1 MKIDDVITLLN
12 AGFTR
17 EEIQQMEA
25 AGSEFSHESG
35 PIDPAPVIVTRESST
50 AAPEPA
56 QPEPAEDPSRMPG
69 ADLADAFDQAIS
81 RMNSLFDEKLKQIQT
96 ANVQAARMPE
106 DKSRTVDDIIGD
118 IIKPT
123 MGKRIREE

>member
-12 AGFTR
+12 AGYSR

-25 AGSEFSHESG
+25 AGSDFSHTSG
-35 PIDPAPVIVTRESST
+35 PTDPEPAPQQE
-50 AAPEPA
+50 PEA

-69 ADLADAFDQAIS
+69 ADLAAAFDAAIS
-81 RMNSLFDEKLKQIQT
+81 RMNSVFDEKIKQIQT

-106 DKSRTVDDIIGD
+106 DKTRTVDDIIGD

>member
-12 AGFTR
+12 AGYSR

-25 AGSEFSHESG
+25 AGSDFTHQSG
-35 PIDPAPVIVTRESST
+35 PVDPEP
-50 AAPEPA
+50 AAQPEPA
-56 QPEPAEDPSRMPG
+56 QPEPAEDPNRMPG
-69 ADLADAFDQAIS
+69 ADLAAAFDAAIS
-81 RMNSLFDEKLKQIQT
+81 RMNSVFDEKIKQIQT

-106 DKSRTVDDIIGD
+106 DKTRTVDDIIGD

>member
-12 AGFTR
+12 AGYTR

-25 AGSEFSHESG
+25 AGSDFSHNSG
-35 PIDPAPVIVTRESST
+35 PVD
-50 AAPEPA
+50 PEPA
-56 QPEPAEDPSRMPG
+56 QPEPAQPEPEPASHPEPAEDPNRMPG
-69 ADLADAFDQAIS
+69 ADLAAAFDAAIS
-81 RMNSLFDEKLKQIQT
+81 RMNSVFDEKIKQIQT

-106 DKSRTVDDIIGD
+106 DKTRTVDDIIGD

>member
-12 AGFTR
+12 AGYSR

-25 AGSEFSHESG
+25 AGSDFSHKSR
-35 PIDPAPVIVTRESST
+35 PAD
-50 AAPEPA
+50 PEPAA
-56 QPEPAEDPSRMPG
+56 QPEPAAESEPAAEDPNRMPG
-69 ADLADAFDQAIS
+69 ADLAAAFDQAIS
-81 RMNSLFDEKLKQIQT
+81 RMNSVFDEKIKQIQT

>member
-12 AGFTR
+12 AGYTR

-25 AGSEFSHESG
+25 AGSEFSHQSG
-35 PIDPAPVIVTRESST
+35 PVD
-50 AAPEPA
+50 PEPAEQPEPEA
-56 QPEPAEDPSRMPG
+56 QPEPAEDPNRMPG
-69 ADLADAFDQAIS
+69 ADLAAAFDAAIS
-81 RMNSLFDEKLKQIQT
+81 RMNSVFDEKIKQIQT

-106 DKSRTVDDIIGD
+106 DKTRTVDDIIGD

>member
-12 AGFTR
+12 AGYSR

-25 AGSEFSHESG
+25 AGSDFSHSSG
-35 PIDPAPVIVTRESST
+35 PADPEPAPQ
-50 AAPEPA
+50 PEPA
-56 QPEPAEDPSRMPG
+56 QPEPAEDPNRMPG
-69 ADLADAFDQAIS
+69 ADLAAAFDQAIS
-81 RMNSLFDEKLKQIQT
+81 RMNTMFDEKIKQIQT

-106 DKSRTVDDIIGD
+106 DKPRTVDDIIGD

>member
-1 MKIDDVITLLN
+1 MKIDDVIALLN
-12 AGFTR
+12 AGYTR

-25 AGSEFSHESG
+25 AGSDFSHASG
-35 PIDPAPVIVTRESST
+35 PTD
-50 AAPEPA
+50 PEPA
-56 QPEPAEDPSRMPG
+56 QPEPEPAADPAPDQNRMPG

-96 ANVQAARMPE
+96 ANLQAARQPE
-106 DKSRTVDDIIGD
+106 DNTRTVDDIIGD

>member
-12 AGFTR
+12 AGYSR

-25 AGSEFSHESG
+25 AGSEFSHQSG
-35 PIDPAPVIVTRESST
+35 PVD
-50 AAPEPA
+50 PEPAAQPEPEA
-56 QPEPAEDPSRMPG
+56 QPEPAEDPNRMQG
-69 ADLADAFDQAIS
+69 ADLAAAFDAAIS
-81 RMNSLFDEKLKQIQT
+81 RMNSVFDEKIKQIQT

-106 DKSRTVDDIIGD
+106 DKTRTVDDIIGD

>member
-12 AGFTR
+12 AGYTR

-25 AGSEFSHESG
+25 AGSEFSHQSG
-35 PIDPAPVIVTRESST
+35 PVD
-50 AAPEPA
+50 PEPA
-56 QPEPAEDPSRMPG
+56 AQPEPVQPEPAEDPNRMPG
-69 ADLADAFDQAIS
+69 ADLAEAFDQAIS

-106 DKSRTVDDIIGD
+106 DNKTRTVDDIIGD

-123 MGKRIREE
+123 MGKRIRED

>member
-12 AGFTR
+12 AGYTR

-25 AGSEFSHESG
+25 AGSDFSHTSG
-35 PIDPAPVIVTRESST
+35 PIDP
-50 AAPEPA
+50 EPA
-56 QPEPAEDPSRMPG
+56 EQSEPAEQPEPAEDPNRMPG
-69 ADLADAFDQAIS
+69 ADLAAAFDQAIS
-81 RMNSLFDEKLKQIQT
+81 RMNSVFDEKIKQIQT

-106 DKSRTVDDIIGD
+106 DNSRTVDDIIGD
-118 IIKPT
+118 LIKPT

>member
-12 AGFTR
+12 AGYTR
-17 EEIQQMEA
+17 EEILQMEA
-25 AGSEFSHESG
+25 AGSDFSHQSG
-35 PIDPAPVIVTRESST
+35 PVD
-50 AAPEPA
+50 PEPAAQPEQAA
-56 QPEPAEDPSRMPG
+56 QPEPAENPSRMPG

-106 DKSRTVDDIIGD
+106 DKTRTVDDIIGD

>member
-12 AGFTR
+12 AGYTR
-17 EEIQQMEA
+17 EEIQRMEA
-25 AGSEFSHESG
+25 AGSEFSHQSG
-35 PIDPAPVIVTRESST
+35 PVD
-50 AAPEPA
+50 PEPAAQPEPEA
-56 QPEPAEDPSRMPG
+56 QPEPAEDPNRMPG
-69 ADLADAFDQAIS
+69 ADLAAAFDQAIS

>member
-12 AGFTR
+12 AGYSR

-25 AGSEFSHESG
+25 AGSDFSHSSG
-35 PIDPAPVIVTRESST
+35 PVD
-50 AAPEPA
+50 PEPAAQQEPEA
-56 QPEPAEDPSRMPG
+56 QPEPAEDPNRMPG
-69 ADLADAFDQAIS
+69 ADLAAAFDQAIS
-81 RMNSLFDEKLKQIQT
+81 RMNSMFDEKIKQIQT

-106 DKSRTVDDIIGD
+106 DKTRTVDDIIGD

>member
-12 AGFTR
+12 AGYSR
-17 EEIQQMEA
+17 EEILQMEA
-25 AGSEFSHESG
+25 AGSDFSHNSG
-35 PIDPAPVIVTRESST
+35 PVD
-50 AAPEPA
+50 PEPAQPEPEA
-56 QPEPAEDPSRMPG
+56 QPEPAEDPNRMPG
-69 ADLADAFDQAIS
+69 ADLAAAFDQAIS
-81 RMNSLFDEKLKQIQT
+81 RMNTMFDEKIKQIQT

-106 DKSRTVDDIIGD
+106 DKTRTVDDIIGD

>member
-12 AGFTR
+12 AGYSR
-17 EEIQQMEA
+17 EEIQQKEA
-25 AGSEFSHESG
+25 AGSDFSHSSG
-35 PIDPAPVIVTRESST
+35 PADPEP
-50 AAPEPA
+50 AAQPEPA

-69 ADLADAFDQAIS
+69 ADLAAAFDQAIS
-81 RMNSLFDEKLKQIQT
+81 RMNSMFDEKIKQIQT

-106 DKSRTVDDIIGD
+106 DKTRTVDDIIGD

>member
-12 AGFTR
+12 AGYTR

-25 AGSEFSHESG
+25 AGSDFSHASG
-35 PIDPAPVIVTRESST
+35 PTDPQP
-50 AAPEPA
+50 AAQPEPEPA
-56 QPEPAEDPSRMPG
+56 QPEPAADPNRMPG

-81 RMNSLFDEKLKQIQT
+81 RMNSMFDEKLKQIQT
-96 ANVQAARMPE
+96 ANLQAARQPE
-106 DKSRTVDDIIGD
+106 DKTRTVDDNIGD

>member
-12 AGFTR
+12 AGYTR

-25 AGSEFSHESG
+25 AGSDFSHTSG
-35 PIDPAPVIVTRESST
+35 PTD
-50 AAPEPA
+50 PEPAA
-56 QPEPAEDPSRMPG
+56 QPEPEPAADPAPDPNRMPG

-81 RMNSLFDEKLKQIQT
+81 RMNSMFDEKLKQIQT
-96 ANVQAARMPE
+96 ANLQAARQPE
-106 DKSRTVDDIIGD
+106 DKTRTVDDIIGD

>member
-12 AGFTR
+12 AGYSR
-17 EEIQQMEA
+17 EEILQMEA
-25 AGSEFSHESG
+25 AGSDFSHNSG
-35 PIDPAPVIVTRESST
+35 PAD
-50 AAPEPA
+50 PEPAAQQEPEA
-56 QPEPAEDPSRMPG
+56 QPEPAEDPNRMPG
-69 ADLADAFDQAIS
+69 ADLAAAFDQAIS
-81 RMNSLFDEKLKQIQT
+81 RMNTMFDEKIKQIQT

-106 DKSRTVDDIIGD
+106 DKTRTVDDIIGD

>member
-12 AGFTR
+12 AGYSR

-25 AGSEFSHESG
+25 AGSDFSHKSG
-35 PIDPAPVIVTRESST
+35 PAD
-50 AAPEPA
+50 PEPAA
-56 QPEPAEDPSRMPG
+56 QPEPAAHPEPEEDPNRMPG
-69 ADLADAFDQAIS
+69 ADLAAAFDQAIS
-81 RMNSLFDEKLKQIQT
+81 RMNTMFDEKIKQIQT

-106 DKSRTVDDIIGD
+106 DKTRTVDDIIGD

>member
-12 AGFTR
+12 AGYTR
-17 EEIQQMEA
+17 EEIQQMVA
-25 AGSEFSHESG
+25 AGSDFTHASG
-35 PIDPAPVIVTRESST
+35 PTD
-50 AAPEPA
+50 PEPAA
-56 QPEPAEDPSRMPG
+56 QPEPEPAADPAPDQNRMPG

-96 ANVQAARMPE
+96 ANLQAARQPE
-106 DKSRTVDDIIGD
+106 DTTRTVDDIIGD